1 MGEDQQG
8 EIQEQLADTV
18 ELLRWI
24 IGVLAGSAWQNLG
37 LVPNPASKKVVRDL
51 EDARLAIDAA
61 ASLIEHLKLRVDEKE
76 RRDLDTLLAN
86 LRLNFVEQSAK
97 PESTGCYTQI
107 RSTLASHERKP
118 LGKRTERVF
127 ALRRAPTRAVVCVVC
142 GGIRARE
149 A

>member
-37 LVPNPASKKVVRDL
+37 LVPNPASKKVVRNL
-51 EDARLAIDAA
+51 EDARLAIDAT

-86 LRLNFVEQSAK
+86 LRLNFVEQSTK
-97 PESTGCYTQI
+97 PEST
-107 RSTLASHERKP
+107 A
-118 LGKRTERVF
+118 
-127 ALRRAPTRAVVCVVC
+127 
-142 GGIRARE
+142 
-149 A
+149 

>member
-18 ELLRWI
+18 ELVRWI

-37 LVPNPASKKVVRDL
+37 LVPNPASKKVVRNL

-61 ASLIEHLKLRVDEKE
+61 ASLIEHLKPRVDEKE

-86 LRLNFVEQSAK
+86 LRLNFVEQSGK
-97 PESTGCYTQI
+97 PESTG
-107 RSTLASHERKP
+107 
-118 LGKRTERVF
+118 
-127 ALRRAPTRAVVCVVC
+127 
-142 GGIRARE
+142 
-149 A
+149 

>member
-8 EIQEQLADTV
+8 EIQEQLADPV

-37 LVPNPASKKVVRDL
+37 LVPNPASKKVVRNL

-97 PESTGCYTQI
+97 PESTG
-107 RSTLASHERKP
+107 
-118 LGKRTERVF
+118 
-127 ALRRAPTRAVVCVVC
+127 
-142 GGIRARE
+142 
-149 A
+149 

>member
-37 LVPNPASKKVVRDL
+37 LVPNPASKKVVRNL

-61 ASLIEHLKLRVDEKE
+61 ASLIEHLKPRVDEKE

-86 LRLNFVEQSAK
+86 LRLNFVEQSTK
-97 PESTGCYTQI
+97 PESTG
-107 RSTLASHERKP
+107 
-118 LGKRTERVF
+118 
-127 ALRRAPTRAVVCVVC
+127 
-142 GGIRARE
+142 
-149 A
+149 

>member
-37 LVPNPASKKVVRDL
+37 LVPNPASKKVVRNL

-61 ASLIEHLKLRVDEKE
+61 ASLIEHLKPRVDEKE

-86 LRLNFVEQSAK
+86 LRLNFVEQGAK
-97 PESTGCYTQI
+97 PESTG
-107 RSTLASHERKP
+107 
-118 LGKRTERVF
+118 
-127 ALRRAPTRAVVCVVC
+127 
-142 GGIRARE
+142 
-149 A
+149 